1 MNRNFLRGFL
11 QIGFF
16 VGGGGFLLAYLQ
28 PPDSPEFVISML
40 SGILGLA
47 LVVAVVV
54 TSYFMKG

>member
-28 PPDSPEFVISML
+28 PPDSPVFVISML